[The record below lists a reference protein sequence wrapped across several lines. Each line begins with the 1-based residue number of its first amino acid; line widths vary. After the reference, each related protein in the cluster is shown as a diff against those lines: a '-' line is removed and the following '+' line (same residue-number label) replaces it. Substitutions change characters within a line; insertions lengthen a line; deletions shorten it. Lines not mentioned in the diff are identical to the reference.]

1 MPKATRALSG
11 LVAAITVVATVA
23 IQSPTVSMQRVIVRE
38 AEGTGDAPE
47 QFVADAGGSV
57 LQPLDIIGGFVA
69 EVPDDDV
76 ARLAALPGVI
86 EVTPDSSVSLLTEG
100 WDEFQDPS
108 YDNSVAYRDLATN
121 MEKTAIAAGA
131 VNYWY
136 SGYMGDGIDIA
147 LIDSGVVPVL
157 GLTTSNKVVNGPDLS
172 FESQDDELRY
182 LDTYGHGTHLAGII
196 AGEDLET
203 PWPWNFGSSRFFGVA
218 PHARIINVKVANA
231 QGAADVSQVIAAIDW
246 VVQHRHDNGM
256 NIRVLNLAFGT
267 DSTQSYLLDP
277 LAFAVEQAWLK
288 GIVVVVAAGNDGN
301 SSLLRNPAIDP
312 YVIAVGASDTW
323 NTPWN
328 RRDDRVT
335 SFTSCGS
342 AQRHVD
348 ILAPGRSIASLRNP
362 GSLVD
367 VEFPDAR
374 VSTRYFK
381 GSGTSQA
388 AAVVSGSVALI
399 LDREPWRSPDQVKAL
414 ITSTADPL
422 YTSQSCRGAG
432 VLDLINTM
440 YAWQPYTNPTQTH
453 PRANGRGTLE
463 GARGTSHLVHN
474 GVELRGEQDIF
485 GKPFSGVSW
494 SQAAAAGVS
503 WSGGTWNG
511 SSWSGASW
519 SGVSWS
525 GASWSG
531 VSWSGVSWSGVSWS
545 SVSWSGASWSDA
557 TWTGN
562 HWTGASWSSAS
573 WSSVS
578 WSGDVWSG
586 LSWN

>member
-1 MPKATRALSG
+1 LSRLTRALG
-11 LVAAITVVATVA
+11 AVVVALTITAVVA
-23 IQSPTVSMQRVIVRE
+23 VSAPAAPLQRVIVRE
-38 AEGTGDAPE
+38 AGGSGAE
-47 QFVADAGGSV
+47 QSVADAGGSV
-57 LQPLDIIGGFVA
+57 LQPLGIIGGFVA
-69 EVPDDDV
+69 EVPADEL
-76 ARLAALPGVI
+76 AGLAALPGVI
-86 EVTPDSSVSLLTEG
+86 EVTPDSSVSLLTGE

-136 SGYMGDGIDIA
+136 SGYLGDGIDIA
-147 LIDSGVVPVL
+147 LIDSGVVPVK
-157 GLTTSNKVVNGPDLS
+157 GLTTSDKVVNGPDLS
-172 FESQDDELRY
+172 FESQDDDLRY
-182 LDTYGHGTHLAGII
+182 MDTYGHGTHLAGII

-203 PWPWNFGSSRFFGVA
+203 NWPWNFGASKFFGIA

-231 QGAADVSQVIAAIDW
+231 QGAADVSQIIAAIDW

-267 DSTQSYLLDP
+267 DSTQPYLLDP
-277 LAFAVEQAWLK
+277 LAYAVEQAWHS

-301 SSLLRNPAIDP
+301 SSLLRNPAFDP
-312 YVIAVGASDTW
+312 YVIAVGASDTLG
-323 NTPWN
+323 TPWN
-328 RRDDRVT
+328 RSDDSVT
-335 SFTSCGS
+335 SFTSCGNW
-342 AQRHVD
+342 QRHVD

-362 GSLVD
+362 GSLAD

-374 VSTRYFK
+374 VSNRYFK

-399 LDREPWRSPDQVKAL
+399 LDREPWRTPDEVKAL
-414 ITSTADPL
+414 ITSTGDRINASSL
-422 YTSQSCRGAG
+422 CQGGG
-432 VLDLINTM
+432 VIDLIDTM
-440 YAWQPYTNPTQTH
+440 WAWHPYGNPTQNH
-453 PRANGRGTLE
+453 PRSTGQGTLE
-463 GARGTSHLVHN
+463 GARGSSHLVQD
-474 GVELRGEQDIF
+474 GVVLEGEQDIF
-485 GKPFSGVSW
+485 GNPWDGVSW

-503 WSGGTWNG
+503 WSGGDWNG
-511 SSWSGASW
+511 ASWSGASWSSVSWSGASWSSVSWSSASWSGASW

-525 GASWSG
+525 GA
-531 VSWSGVSWSGVSWS
+531 V
-545 SVSWSGASWSDA
+545 
-557 TWTGN
+557 WTGN
-562 HWTGASWSSAS
+562 HWAGASWSSAS